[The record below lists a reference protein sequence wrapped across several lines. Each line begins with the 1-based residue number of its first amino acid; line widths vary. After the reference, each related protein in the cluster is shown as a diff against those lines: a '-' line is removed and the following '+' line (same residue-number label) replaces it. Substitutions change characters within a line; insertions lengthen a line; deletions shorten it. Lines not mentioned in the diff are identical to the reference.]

1 MLNNV
6 KKIILISFFILG
18 LSTLSTANNTIV
30 VYAETLENHI
40 SKLEEIL
47 ANQRPKSYDDV
58 EASEIELS
66 SAFGCKI
73 FAVSANGD
81 LAIMHKNATINVYN
95 VSGDFMYA
103 IKTPFRNGITSM
115 TFNEN
120 NELCLQPGRSQTL
133 AVFNHEGELKSTY
146 KKNDDDEFSDFINNE
161 YKKIYEYEGL
171 NIFDYF
177 QIYRVIGN
185 EKIVYESGG
194 ILMTVLKLLFS
205 IGLILLVVLGVWIRR
220 RYMRI
225 ITKA

>member
-1 MLNNV
+1 M
-6 KKIILISFFILG
+6 
-18 LSTLSTANNTIV
+18 
-30 VYAETLENHI
+30 
-40 SKLEEIL
+40 
-47 ANQRPKSYDDV
+47 
-58 EASEIELS
+58 
-66 SAFGCKI
+66 C
-73 FAVSANGD
+73 
-81 LAIMHKNATINVYN
+81 
-95 VSGDFMYA
+95 
-103 IKTPFRNGITSM
+103 
-115 TFNEN
+115 
-120 NELCLQPGRSQTL
+120 
-133 AVFNHEGELKSTY
+133 
-146 KKNDDDEFSDFINNE
+146 NE